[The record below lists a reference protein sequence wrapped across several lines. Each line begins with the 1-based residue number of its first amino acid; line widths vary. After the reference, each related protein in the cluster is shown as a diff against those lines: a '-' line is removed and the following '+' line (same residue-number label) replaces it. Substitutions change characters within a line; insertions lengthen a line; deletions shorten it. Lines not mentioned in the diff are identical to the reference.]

1 MDKDVI
7 KGIGLAV
14 LVSIPIIFLIDRV
27 LGKQNQN
34 VLVGLNL
41 NGRKLV
47 IGDSHAVGIGRA
59 TRGVE
64 VDSRIA
70 VGGWML
76 SNLMT
81 ALQSYPVTPDVTVI
95 FISIGTNGQFSSSDK
110 IEDLVALLHQK
121 FPNATLFIY
130 KGSYGW
136 SGTRTTSQILDRMI
150 PYYQRFGNAGVT
162 IMKNGLGY
170 FSDGGEAHTT
180 STPQSQAIIK
190 EIESIIKS

>member
-1 MDKDVI
+1 MDKGII
-7 KGIGLAV
+7 KGIGLSV
-14 LVSIPIIFLIDRV
+14 LIAIPIIFLIEKISAKSSDTTNT
-27 LGKQNQN
+27 GI
-34 VLVGLNL
+34 NL

-47 IGDSHAVGIGRA
+47 IGDSHAVGIGKA

-64 VDSRIA
+64 VDTRIA

-76 SNLMT
+76 SNLMS
-81 ALQSYPVTPDVTVI
+81 ALQNYPVTTDVTVI

-110 IEDLVALLHQK
+110 IEDLVSLLHQK

-136 SGTRTTSQILDRMI
+136 SGTRTNQQILDRMN
-150 PYYQRFGNAGVT
+150 PYYQRFANAGVT

-170 FSDGGEAHTT
+170 FSDGGQAHTT
-180 STPQSQAIIK
+180 SIPQSQAIVR
-190 EIESIIKS
+190 EIESII